1 MNATTAGKVL
11 LVKRKVIG
19 IILVRIKLN
28 FIPLYNNSQGRY
40 FLINRLYDIHFEVP
54 SDSWNLSGS
63 QRCDLCIIFCP

>member
-28 FIPLYNNSQGRY
+28 FIP
-40 FLINRLYDIHFEVP
+40 
-54 SDSWNLSGS
+54 
-63 QRCDLCIIFCP
+63 